1 MKFNKWTLALAA
13 TGVVSLASAVQAEEA
28 KQSVMTALSST
39 TLSGYVDTS
48 AIWKFGTGNGLVGR
62 SYDGTAKQDGFNL
75 NAVKLTLE
83 KPVDEGNWS
92 AGYKTDLIF
101 GPDAAAFRGT
111 GLVSDG
117 SSLSIKQAYVA
128 LRAPVGNGLDIKM
141 GVFDTVVGYEVFDSG
156 NNPNYSRSYGYF
168 LEPLSHTG
176 VLLSYQ
182 AADWISLSAGVANTY
197 NDGIINARAAR
208 ASAVATAESEKTYM
222 ASVALTAPESFG
234 SMKGATLAAGIVDGL
249 AGGKTDT
256 TILYAGL
263 TLPTPID
270 ALKLGLAYDHR
281 FTSTHGKTSFG
292 PGNAFIGGNDSTYAW
307 AAAAYAS
314 IKATEKLTINTRAEY
329 ATGTDGTF
337 YLVSPA
343 GDFSPK
349 GNDDTRNELFG
360 VTVTADYALW
370 ANVITRV
377 EARYDIAL
385 VGGDNATSK
394 PFGGGNPDKTALSLA
409 LNVIYKF

>member
-1 MKFNKWTLALAA
+1 MKLNQWTLALAA
-13 TGVVSLASAVQAEEA
+13 TGVVSLASAVNAEEA
-28 KQSVMTALSST
+28 KQQVMTALSST

-48 AIWKFGTGNGLVGR
+48 AIWKMGTGNGLVGR

-75 NAVKLTLE
+75 NVVKLSLE

-92 AGYKTDLIF
+92 AGYKTDLLI

-111 GLVSDG
+111 SPFADG

-128 LRAPVGNGLDIKM
+128 LRAPVGNGVDIKM

-168 LEPLSHTG
+168 IEPLSHTG

-182 AADWISLSAGVANTY
+182 AADWIGFSAGIANTY
-197 NDGIINARAAR
+197 NDAFINGRAAR
-208 ASAVATAESEKTYM
+208 ASATPTAESEKAYM
-222 ASVALTAPESFG
+222 ASVTLKAPESLG
-234 SMKGATLAAGIVDGL
+234 VLKDATLTAGIVDGL

-263 TLPTPID
+263 TLPTGMD
-270 ALKLGLAYDHR
+270 SLKLGAAYDYR
-281 FTSTHGKTSFG
+281 FTSSHGGVAGG
-292 PGNAFIGGNDSTYAW
+292 PGNTFIGGNDSTYAW
-307 AAAAYAS
+307 AGSLYAS
-314 IKATEKLTINTRAEY
+314 FKATEKLTLNTRAEY
-329 ATGTDGTF
+329 ATGTDGTW
-337 YLVSPA
+337 YLVSPV
-343 GDFSPK
+343 GDFAPT

-360 VTVTADYALW
+360 ITFTADYALW
-370 ANVITRV
+370 ANVVTRA
-377 EARYDIAL
+377 EFRWDSAIA
-385 VGGDNATSK
+385 GGDNATSK
-394 PFGGGNPDKTALSLA
+394 PFGGFNPDKNALSLA

>member
-28 KQSVMTALSST
+28 KQTVMTALSST

-48 AIWKFGTGNGLVGR
+48 AIWKFGTGTGLIGR
-62 SYDGTAKQDGFNL
+62 SYDGAAKQDGFNL

-92 AGYKTDLIF
+92 AGYKTDLLI

-111 GLVSDG
+111 GLLSDG

-141 GVFDTVVGYEVFDSG
+141 GVFDTVVGYEVFDSV

-168 LEPLSHTG
+168 IEPLSHTG
-176 VLLSYQ
+176 VLFSYQ
-182 AADWISLSAGVANTY
+182 AADWVSFSAGVANTY
-197 NDGIINARAAR
+197 NDGVINARPTR
-208 ASAVATAESEKTYM
+208 GVAGPADESEKTYM
-222 ASVALTAPESFG
+222 ASVSLTAPESWG
-234 SMKGATLAAGIVDGL
+234 SFQGTTLNVGAVDGL
-249 AGGKTDT
+249 SGGLTDT

-263 TLPTPID
+263 TVPTPMESV
-270 ALKLGLAYDHR
+270 KLGLAYDHR
-281 FTSTHGKTSFG
+281 FVGTYGTTSGTS
-292 PGNAFIGGNDSTYAW
+292 SYAW
-307 AAAAYAS
+307 AVAGYLS
-314 IKATEKLTINTRAEY
+314 YKATEKLTLHSRTEY

-337 YLVSPA
+337 GYFNALN
-343 GDFSPK
+343 
-349 GNDDTRNELFG
+349 NDNRNELLG
-360 VTVTADYALW
+360 VTLTADYSIW
-370 ANVITRV
+370 ENVVTRA
-377 EARYDIAL
+377 EFRWDSQLA
-385 VGGDNATSK
+385 GGSDTTAK
-394 PFGGGNPDKTALSLA
+394 PFGVADKNALSLA